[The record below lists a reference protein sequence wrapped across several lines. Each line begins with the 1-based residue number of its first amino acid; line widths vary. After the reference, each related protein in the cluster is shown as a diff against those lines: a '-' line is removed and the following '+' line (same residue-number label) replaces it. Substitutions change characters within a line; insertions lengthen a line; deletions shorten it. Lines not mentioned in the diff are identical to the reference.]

1 VLRRTPFA
9 PGVHRIRERGKIC
22 LDGMALALFT
32 IVTAG
37 ALGGAIA
44 LSLTAVVI
52 IATAVLAVVGIFNGL
67 RMVATHWA
75 SVSRD

>member
-1 VLRRTPFA
+1 MS
-9 PGVHRIRERGKIC
+9 

-44 LSLTAVVI
+44 LSLS
-52 IATAVLAVVGIFNGL
+52 
-67 RMVATHWA
+67 A
-75 SVSRD
+75 S